1 MSITKNIT
9 TFVYNKQ
16 SINTMKKILC
26 LLCTL
31 LTISSVSAQKQ
42 LSIEVLGHRGGRHE
56 VDENTLSAFQT
67 SYKRG
72 IRSFETDIRLTADNE
87 LLIIHDA
94 SLKRTCGVDVNVEKS
109 TRAELAT
116 YKSLK
121 GNPLLFADELA
132 AFFASRD
139 IYYIE
144 WEMKSNNYEGEQL
157 KLYCDKLYNTV
168 MPSKP
173 KGALYIFS
181 SFDKRAITTMKS
193 LHPDA
198 ECMFISS
205 KPVSD
210 ELLNT
215 AAELGVKRL
224 GARLSSTSRK
234 SMEKAHKQGYIINVW
249 PGGSVEDFQLAV
261 ALGADIACTDY
272 PNEVLKFVKKKMK
285 WVTPYNSLELK

>member
-1 MSITKNIT
+1 
-9 TFVYNKQ
+9 
-16 SINTMKKILC
+16 MKKIIC

-31 LTISSVSAQKQ
+31 LTIGSISAQKQ
-42 LSIEVLGHRGGRHE
+42 LSIEILGHRGGRYE
-56 VDENTLSAFQT
+56 VDENTLSAFET
-67 SYKRG
+67 SYKKG

-94 SLKRTCGVDVNVEKS
+94 SLKRTCGVDVNIEKS
-109 TRAELAT
+109 TRAELAA
-116 YKSLK
+116 YKSTK
-121 GNPLLFADELA
+121 GNPLLFADQLA

-139 IYYIE
+139 IHYIE
-144 WEMKSNNYEGEQL
+144 WEMKSNNYNEEQL

-173 KGALYIFS
+173 AGALYIFS

-193 LHPDA
+193 LYPDA

-205 KPVSD
+205 SPVS
-210 ELLNT
+210 EKLLAE

-224 GARLSSTSRK
+224 GARLKGTTYNA
-234 SMEKAHKQGYIINVW
+234 MEDAHKKGYIINLW

-261 ALGADIACTDY
+261 ALGADIACTDC
-272 PNEVLKFVKKKMK
+272 PAEVLTFVKKKMK
-285 WVTPYNSLELK
+285 WVTPHNSLELK

>member
-1 MSITKNIT
+1 MRKIIC
-9 TFVYNKQ
+9 
-16 SINTMKKILC
+16 ILC
-26 LLCTL
+26 AL
-31 LTISSVSAQKQ
+31 LTIGSVSAQKQ
-42 LSIEVLGHRGGRHE
+42 LSIEILGHRGGRYE
-56 VDENTLSAFQT
+56 VDENTLSAFET
-67 SYKRG
+67 SYKKG
-72 IRSFETDIRLTADNE
+72 IHSFETDIRLTADNE

-94 SLKRTCGVDVNVEKS
+94 SLKRTCGVDINIEKS
-109 TRAELAT
+109 TRAELAA

-121 GNPLLFADELA
+121 GHPLLFADQLA

-139 IYYIE
+139 IHYIE
-144 WEMKSNNYEGEQL
+144 WEMKSNNYNEEQL

-173 KGALYIFS
+173 AGALYIFS

-205 KPVSD
+205 SPVS
-210 ELLNT
+210 EKLLAE

-224 GARLSSTSRK
+224 GARLKGTTYNA
-234 SMEKAHKQGYIINVW
+234 MEDAHKKGYIINLW

-261 ALGADIACTDY
+261 ALGADIACTDC
-272 PNEVLKFVKKKMK
+272 PAEVLTFVKKKMK
-285 WVTPYNSLELK
+285 WVTPHNSLELK

>member
-1 MSITKNIT
+1 
-9 TFVYNKQ
+9 
-16 SINTMKKILC
+16 MKKIIC
-26 LLCTL
+26 ILCTL

-42 LSIEVLGHRGGRHE
+42 LSIEILGHRGGRYE

-67 SYKRG
+67 SYKKG

-94 SLKRTCGVDVNVEKS
+94 SLKRTCGVDINVEKS

-121 GNPLLFADELA
+121 GNPLLFADQLA

-139 IYYIE
+139 IHYIE
-144 WEMKSNNYEGEQL
+144 WEMKSNNYDQEQL

-173 KGALYIFS
+173 AGAHYIFS
-181 SFDKRAITTMKS
+181 SFDQRAITTLKS

-198 ECMFISS
+198 DCMFISS
-205 KPVSD
+205 SPVS
-210 ELLNT
+210 EKLLAE

-224 GARLSSTSRK
+224 GARLKGTTYNA
-234 SMEKAHKQGYIINVW
+234 MENAHKQGYIINLW

-261 ALGADIACTDY
+261 AIGADISCTDC
-272 PNEVLKFVKKKMK
+272 PVEVLTFVKKKMK
-285 WVTPYNSLELK
+285 WVTPRNSLELK

>member
-1 MSITKNIT
+1 
-9 TFVYNKQ
+9 
-16 SINTMKKILC
+16 MKKIIC
-26 LLCTL
+26 ILCTL

-42 LSIEVLGHRGGRHE
+42 LSIEILGHRGGRYE

-67 SYKRG
+67 SYKKG

-94 SLKRTCGVDVNVEKS
+94 SLKRTCGVDINVEKS

-121 GNPLLFADELA
+121 GNPLLFADQLA

-139 IYYIE
+139 IHYIE
-144 WEMKSNNYEGEQL
+144 WEMKSNNYDQEQL

-173 KGALYIFS
+173 AGAHYIFS

-198 ECMFISS
+198 DCMFISS
-205 KPVSD
+205 SPVS
-210 ELLNT
+210 EKLLAE

-224 GARLSSTSRK
+224 GARLKGTTYNA
-234 SMEKAHKQGYIINVW
+234 MENAHKQGYIINLW

-261 ALGADIACTDY
+261 AIGADISCTDC
-272 PNEVLKFVKKKMK
+272 PVEVLTFVKKKMK
-285 WVTPYNSLELK
+285 WVTPRNSLELK

>member
-1 MSITKNIT
+1 
-9 TFVYNKQ
+9 
-16 SINTMKKILC
+16 MKKIIC

-31 LTISSVSAQKQ
+31 LTIGSISAQKQ
-42 LSIEVLGHRGGRHE
+42 LSIEILGHRGGRYE
-56 VDENTLSAFQT
+56 VDENTLSAFET
-67 SYKRG
+67 SYKKG

-94 SLKRTCGVDVNVEKS
+94 SLKRTCGVDVNIEKS
-109 TRAELAT
+109 TRAELAA
-116 YKSLK
+116 YKSTK
-121 GNPLLFADELA
+121 GNPLLFADQLA

-139 IYYIE
+139 IHYIE
-144 WEMKSNNYEGEQL
+144 WEMKSNNYDEEQL

-173 KGALYIFS
+173 AGALYIFS

-193 LHPDA
+193 LYPDA

-205 KPVSD
+205 SPVS
-210 ELLNT
+210 EKLLAE

-224 GARLSSTSRK
+224 GARLKGTTYNA
-234 SMEKAHKQGYIINVW
+234 MEDAHKKGYIINLW

-261 ALGADIACTDY
+261 ALGADIACTDC
-272 PNEVLKFVKKKMK
+272 PAEVLTFVKKKMK
-285 WVTPYNSLELK
+285 WVTPHNSLELK